1 MSTWEDMF
9 TGTLDAGFPSRTW
22 KYRRNACSRK
32 KSTLQPPGRHVRM
45 LDHWTGGMMKVKR
58 RRAATIIELA
68 IVLSVASAFCA
79 IALPRVAGFIDSIEV
94 RGAVTEIE
102 SLFSLARHAAIARGS
117 QSVVDID
124 ESAGVFSIRVGTEL
138 IRSRDV
144 GAAHGVTV
152 SSGRTSMTYS
162 PIGVGYGAANFSLS
176 VARGIAADTIVISRL
191 GRVRHQ

>member
-1 MSTWEDMF
+1 
-9 TGTLDAGFPSRTW
+9 
-22 KYRRNACSRK
+22 
-32 KSTLQPPGRHVRM
+32 
-45 LDHWTGGMMKVKR
+45 MKVKHR
-58 RRAATIIELA
+58 GAATIIELA
-68 IVLSVASAFCA
+68 IVLSVSSALCA
-79 IALPRVAGFIDSIEV
+79 IALPRAAGFIDSIEV

-124 ESAGVFSIRVGTEL
+124 EAAGIFSVRVGSEV

-176 VARGIAADTIVISRL
+176 VARGSAADTIVISRL